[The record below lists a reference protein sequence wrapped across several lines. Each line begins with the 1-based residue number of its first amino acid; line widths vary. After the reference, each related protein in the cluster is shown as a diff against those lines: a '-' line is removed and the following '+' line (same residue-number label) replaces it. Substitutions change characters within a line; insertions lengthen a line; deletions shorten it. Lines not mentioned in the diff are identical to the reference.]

1 MKKIRHNKE
10 WYFKA
15 KFVLYWAAMAL
26 CIFPP
31 LIAAIVKLPNIVVTK
46 NAEST
51 LSGVFVAA
59 IICAAFPLYKAII
72 KLVKS
77 PNAAVICWILFAL
90 MSLVSSMTAETIK
103 ALTFVFG
110 AAAIGNTL
118 GAILFKISKDFD
130 ELWKYCGQVQITNN
144 GGENV

>member
-1 MKKIRHNKE
+1 MKIKHSKE

-15 KFVLYWAAMAL
+15 KFVLCWAAMAL
-26 CIFPP
+26 CILPS

-51 LSGVFVAA
+51 LSGVFAAA
-59 IICAAFPLYKAII
+59 IICAALPLYKAII

-77 PNAAVICWILFAL
+77 PNAAVICWVLFAL
-90 MSLVSSMTAETIK
+90 MSLVNSMTAETIR
-103 ALTFVFG
+103 ALTFVFAV
-110 AAAIGNTL
+110 AAVGNTL

-130 ELWKYCGQVQITNN
+130 ELWKYCGQVQITGN
-144 GGENV
+144 GGESV

>member
-1 MKKIRHNKE
+1 MKIKHNKE

-15 KFVLYWAAMAL
+15 KFVLYWGAL
-26 CIFPP
+26 AVCILPP
-31 LIAAIVKLPNIVVTK
+31 LIAAIVKLPNIVVEK

-59 IICAAFPLYKAII
+59 IICAALPLYKAVI

-90 MSLVSSMTAETIK
+90 MSLINSMTAETIA
-103 ALTFVFG
+103 ALTVVFCV
-110 AAAIGNTL
+110 AAIGNTV
-118 GAILFKISKDFD
+118 GAVMFKISKEYA
-130 ELWKYCGQVQITNN
+130 ELWKYCGQVQVLQE
-144 GGENV
+144 GGDSV